1 MTLTMRDS
9 TNVASIPTDQS
20 TDIAC
25 GYLTGGFANWD
36 ELQIRFAGKDTPLV
50 SIDTNGSNP
59 NAAVRDWE
67 TGDKEGSLHDW
78 IVAHNNI
85 SHAAGKPS
93 DAVVYCNRST
103 IGEVRTLTAEL
114 ILNVDYYLWV
124 ATLDG
129 SIYGPSNLAGVIAC
143 QDLGSPPEPGY
154 DQSVVW
160 PNVNIWWSDGIITN
174 PTPPPPPAGGL
185 PSFWTY
191 GPVRAAGAHGL
202 LDNWGPHSVS
212 IKWNAPNVSVPAG
225 LSLPGIGSYQIG
237 ITPGANINGPNGLG
251 PFVVAKGTNPQSFQA
266 GGLTPSTQYTIGCR
280 AMDANGQHGSPWVTG
295 TFTTTA
301 G

>member
-1 MTLTMRDS
+1 MTLIMRDS
-9 TNVASIPTDQS
+9 VNAASIPLSGTK
-20 TDIAC
+20 IAA
-25 GYLTGGFANWD
+25 GYLTGFYANWD
-36 ELQIRFAGKDTPLV
+36 ELNQRFANTGVPLV
-50 SIDTNGSNP
+50 SVDVNGSNP

-67 TGDKEGSLHDW
+67 TGDKQGSLHDW
-78 IVAHNNI
+78 VVAHNNL

-103 IGEVRTLTAEL
+103 IAEVRSLTAEL
-114 ILNVDYYLWV
+114 VLNRDYYLWI

-129 SIYGPSNLAGVIAC
+129 SLYGPSNLAGVIAC
-143 QDLGSPPEPGY
+143 QQYGSPPKPGY
-154 DQSVVW
+154 DEGPVW
-160 PNVNIWWSDGIITN
+160 VTDAVWWSDGVIAG
-174 PTPPPPPAGGL
+174 TPPPPPPVGGL

-202 LDNWGPHSVS
+202 IDNWGPHSVS
-212 IKWNAPNVSVPAG
+212 IKWNAPNTSVPAG
-225 LSLPGIGSYQIG
+225 LSLPGIGDYQIG
-237 ITPGANINGPNGLG
+237 ITPGASIDGPNGLG
-251 PFVVAKGTNPQSFQA
+251 PFIVDKGANPQSFQA

-280 AMDANGQHGSPWVTG
+280 ARDANGIHGSPWVTG